1 MPTAHEKGG
10 IYGLYGILRLMGAV
24 QGPMFPTS
32 SVYLARWM
40 PKAKPGEPDE
50 KAWGTSML
58 DVGISIGTLFIIP
71 VVKFLVEAV
80 GWRHTYHIVGLVSLG
95 YCALFQI
102 FAASSPSECWYISK
116 GELEHLK
123 KKIFRRRSGRWSE
136 RRRVA
141 LLSRPHPKGGRGA
154 SPAKKSPASSKTPPK
169 SRRGSSPVKNILKSP
184 KVTPVKKATPKAAKA
199 TSDDKSGLC
208 YKIVGMP
215 FHVATSP
222 GLWAV
227 FGAHMAFNFG
237 AYYLTNWSSVYYNDV
252 LDVVPK
258 DSAYHLMMPNITNL
272 IAKSLTPT
280 INAFLAKRGYSL
292 LKCRK
297 LFTCSG
303 FMLAAASIT
312 TRPLHRRTV
321 QGNHPIDRLL
331 LDRECDAR
339 SLSPSGFKANYLE
352 ITEEYVGII
361 AGYGNTLGTVASFV
375 QPKIIDYVLST
386 TGSWAI
392 VLATVCAVNTA
403 LASINYALHATV
415 DPIEAE
421 EGLMQ
426 DAGRVFSGL
435 VPVVG
440 GSVKCV
446 QWCVFVC
453 VCVAVWRER
462 LLGHVR
468 YNEMDMGASGSAVER
483 GYLVLMFGCKLT
495 LSAHTLTSRSSP
507 IQHSLPLHFL
517 SAHSNTTLL
526 SSQTHITHSLLQQLL
541 SSLLRSASLS
551 HFYLTTRAGRP

>member
-1 MPTAHEKGG
+1 MPPSRSTICSHCTSSAFSRKPERRGEMKISHLFVPRRHPVLLRATSAMLARSIQCYLLCLVRVFQQLHRNVLSNALVLMTEELGLTISEKGTLLAMIPLG
-10 IYGLYGILRLMGAV
+10 YILTQVPGGALADRIGAKNVMLYALTLSSLCCLTLPVVHLNGGMYGLYGILVLMGAV

-102 FAASSPSECWYISK
+102 FAASSPSECSYISK
-116 GELEHLK
+116 AELEQLK
-123 KKIFRRRSGRWSE
+123 NNIPAKKDAAAEAPTPAPTHDIAKQKA
-136 RRRVA
+136 A
-141 LLSRPHPKGGRGA
+141 LLAAKEVGA
-154 SPAKKSPASSKTPPK
+154 LSKSLYSKAIDELMLPAKKS
-169 SRRGSSPVKNILKSP
+169 
-184 KVTPVKKATPKAAKA
+184 
-199 TSDDKSGLC
+199 SGLC
-208 YKIVGMP
+208 YQIVGMP

-227 FGAHMAFNFG
+227 FGAQMALAFNFG
-237 AYYLTNWSSVYYNDV
+237 AYYQTNWSSVYYNDV

-303 FMLAAASIT
+303 FMLAAAALLPLRFIVGPNKVILSTVCFSIANAM
-312 TRPLHRRTV
+312 L
-321 QGNHPIDRLL
+321 G
-331 LDRECDAR
+331 
-339 SLSPSGFKANYLE
+339 LSPCGGFKNNYLE
-352 ITEEYVGII
+352 ITEENVGII

-375 QPKIIDYVLST
+375 QPKIVDYILST
-386 TGSWAI
+386 TGSWAL

-403 LASINYALHATV
+403 ASINYALHATV
-415 DPIEAE
+415 DPFEKFKRKAE
-421 EGLMQ
+421 EK
-426 DAGRVFSGL
+426 DDDDD
-435 VPVVG
+435 
-440 GSVKCV
+440 KKKK
-446 QWCVFVC
+446 
-453 VCVAVWRER
+453 E
-462 LLGHVR
+462 
-468 YNEMDMGASGSAVER
+468 D
-483 GYLVLMFGCKLT
+483 
-495 LSAHTLTSRSSP
+495 
-507 IQHSLPLHFL
+507 
-517 SAHSNTTLL
+517 
-526 SSQTHITHSLLQQLL
+526 
-541 SSLLRSASLS
+541 
-551 HFYLTTRAGRP
+551 